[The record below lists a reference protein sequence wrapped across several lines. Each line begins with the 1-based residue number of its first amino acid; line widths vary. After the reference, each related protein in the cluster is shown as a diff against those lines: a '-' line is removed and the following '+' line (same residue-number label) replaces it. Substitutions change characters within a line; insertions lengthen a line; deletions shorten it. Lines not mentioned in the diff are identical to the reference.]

1 MRAII
6 LAGGSGSRL
15 RPLTITIPKPLVPIG
30 DMPILELLIRQ
41 LKRAGCTRITLSVGH
56 LASLIRAFC
65 GDGDQWQIP
74 IDYVY
79 EEQALGTVGCLG
91 LLDDVTDDRLLVL
104 NGDTLTDLDFAQ
116 PFAAHDP
123 ADAMTVCANRR
134 TVAVDFGVLE
144 ADAAGYLTGYIE
156 KPVLSYRVSM
166 GVNVVSQWAMAR
178 YIERNRRLDAP
189 DLVQRI
195 LTDGGKVRVLDT
207 TAYWLDLG
215 RMKDLEAGVAA
226 FLAEPRRFLPE

>member
-1 MRAII
+1 MRAVI

-15 RPLTITIPKPLVPIG
+15 RPLTVTIPKPLVPIG

-41 LKRAGCTRITLSVGH
+41 LKRAGCARITLSVGH

-65 GDGDQWQIP
+65 GDGEQWRIP

-91 LLDDVTDDRLLVL
+91 LLDDIADDRLLVL
-104 NGDTLTDLDFAQ
+104 NGDTLTDLDFAA
-116 PFAAHDP
+116 PYAAHDP
-123 ADAMTVCANRR
+123 GDAITVCANRR

-144 ADAAGYLTGYIE
+144 TDARGYLSTYTE
-156 KPVLSYRVSM
+156 KPTLAYRVSM
-166 GVNVVSQWAMAR
+166 GVNVVSTWAIAR
-178 YIERNRRLDAP
+178 YIERNQRLDAP
-189 DLVQRI
+189 DLVKRV
-195 LTDGGKVRVLDT
+195 LADGKRVRVLDT
-207 TAYWLDLG
+207 SAYWLDLG

-226 FLAEPRRFLPE
+226 FSAEPGRFLPE